1 MDLYSAKKCNDT
13 TVLYHKKSGVWHG
26 VKQDDK
32 FKELFAELI
41 RTQLGLFR
49 KIAFQIVNSY
59 ADADDAVQTALIR
72 AWAKRSCFHGDPGAL
87 SSWVQRIIVSVSYDL
102 LRKRMRDHRKH
113 DHLQI
118 LESVPENHDPDLEM
132 LDRAIAELPELYRE
146 TVHLAVLSGLSG
158 EDAAKTLGCSANT
171 LYQRIHKAKK
181 LLLNSMRRRKNE

>member
-1 MDLYSAKKCNDT
+1 ME
-13 TVLYHKKSGVWHG
+13 
-26 VKQDDK
+26 QEDK
-32 FKELFAELI
+32 FKEQFAELI

-72 AWAKRSCFHGDPGAL
+72 AWAKRSYFHSDPGAL

-113 DHLQI
+113 DNLQI
-118 LESVPENHDPDLEM
+118 LESVPENHDPALEM
-132 LDRAIAELPELYRE
+132 LDRAIAELPDLYRE
-146 TVHLAVLSGLSG
+146 TVHLAILSGLSC
-158 EDAAKTLGCSANT
+158 EDATKTLGCSANT

-181 LLLNSMRRRKNE
+181 MLWDSMRKMKNE

>member
-1 MDLYSAKKCNDT
+1 
-13 TVLYHKKSGVWHG
+13 
-26 VKQDDK
+26 
-32 FKELFAELI
+32 
-41 RTQLGLFR
+41 
-49 KIAFQIVNSY
+49 
-59 ADADDAVQTALIR
+59 
-72 AWAKRSCFHGDPGAL
+72 
-87 SSWVQRIIVSVSYDL
+87 
-102 LRKRMRDHRKH
+102 MRDHRKH

-181 LLLNSMRRRKNE
+181 LLLNSMRRMKNE